1 LLLPKRSVMKPSVDY
16 NFDYISEIE
25 FTSVYSNAGEMLKT
39 ARRAILTAESKMQTW
54 KYPIVQHL

>member
-1 LLLPKRSVMKPSVDY
+1 MKPSVDY